1 MLSIVLP
8 SYNEGQNLRNLL
20 PRIDSAIKSIDI
32 KYEVIVVDSIGNV
45 DGTQNICEKYDC
57 KYVVRNG
64 GNSYGDAVRTGI
76 EIAEGDLVL
85 FMDADGS
92 HSPEFI
98 PELLRYASEF
108 DIVIASRYVNKG
120 HTENNFILTLMSRV
134 LNITYS
140 LVLGLPCKDVSNS
153 YKLYHKHQL
162 NLITLECNNFDI
174 VEEILFKLFH
184 NKKPYKIK
192 EVPYTFKK
200 RMFGKTKRNLFIFI
214 LTYLYT
220 ITKLRF
226 KSRH

>member
-153 YKLYHKHQL
+153 YKIYHKNQL
-162 NLITLECNNFDI
+162 KSINLTCNNFDI
-174 VEEILFKLFH
+174 VEEIIFKLYRS
-184 NKKPYKIK
+184 KKICKIK
-192 EVPYTFKK
+192 EVPYAFQK
-200 RMFGKTKRNLFIFI
+200 RMFGKTKRNLFMFVI
-214 LTYLYT
+214 TYVYT
-220 ITKLRF
+220 IVKLRLMD
-226 KSRH
+226 

>member
-1 MLSIVLP
+1 M
-8 SYNEGQNLRNLL
+8 RNLL
-20 PRIDSAIKSIDI
+20 LRIDSAIKSIDI

-76 EIAEGDLVL
+76 EIAEGNLVL

-153 YKLYHKHQL
+153 YKIYHKNQL
-162 NLITLECNNFDI
+162 KSINLTCNNFDI
-174 VEEILFKLFH
+174 VEEIIFKLYRS
-184 NKKPYKIK
+184 KKIFKIK
-192 EVPYTFKK
+192 EVPYAFQK
-200 RMFGKTKRNLFIFI
+200 RMFGKTKRNLFMFVI
-214 LTYLYT
+214 TYVYT
-220 ITKLRF
+220 IVKLRLMD
-226 KSRH
+226 